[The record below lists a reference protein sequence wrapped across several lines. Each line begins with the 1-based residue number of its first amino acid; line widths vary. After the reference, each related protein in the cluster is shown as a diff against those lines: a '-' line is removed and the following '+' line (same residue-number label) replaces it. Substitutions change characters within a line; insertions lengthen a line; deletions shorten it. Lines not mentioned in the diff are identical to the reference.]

1 MNAEEKV
8 EFVRRAVEPALTG
21 GPRTLLERYD
31 DLFTDDF
38 RWRPL
43 ITSIEGGA
51 DYRGREGFARYCDD
65 FEASWTAVNFRN
77 ASFRAVGDDTV
88 LAKLH
93 MGVEGTESGVPI
105 EQDIGWVFHFKGD
118 KVDVAETHLSW
129 ADAEAAAEERANAT
143 T

>member
-1 MNAEEKV
+1 MTAEENV
-8 EFVRRAVEPALTG
+8 EFVRRAIEPAMTG

-65 FEASWTAVNFRN
+65 FEASWTAVTFRDV
-77 ASFRAVGDDTV
+77 SLRAIGDDTV
-88 LAKLH
+88 LGKVH
-93 MGVEGTESGVPI
+93 MGLVGTESGVPV
-105 EQDIGWVFHFKGD
+105 EQDIGWVFRFDGD
-118 KVDVAETHLSW
+118 RIASAETHMEW
-129 ADAEAAAEERANAT
+129 ADAEAAANA
-143 T
+143 